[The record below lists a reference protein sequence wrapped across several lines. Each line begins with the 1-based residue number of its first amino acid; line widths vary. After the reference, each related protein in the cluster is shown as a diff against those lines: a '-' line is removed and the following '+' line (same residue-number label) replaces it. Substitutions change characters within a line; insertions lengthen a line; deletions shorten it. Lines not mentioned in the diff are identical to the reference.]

1 MKRIIL
7 IGLAIIMI
15 LMVSCK
21 KNEEDEMNYD
31 NLDKTLIERVGDS
44 FSAMIKALNDK
55 DYDKYISYY
64 RISEEEKNL
73 IIEIHKSSSNDFK
86 QEYSI
91 YNVLAFENEDGTISA
106 TVVIDNKS
114 TSIANKVVSKLR
126 EYTYYT
132 LIEENGKFYIESY
145 EIGMTQTLDW

>member
-44 FSAMIKALNDK
+44 GDL
-55 DYDKYISYY
+55 
-64 RISEEEKNL
+64 
-73 IIEIHKSSSNDFK
+73 
-86 QEYSI
+86 
-91 YNVLAFENEDGTISA
+91 
-106 TVVIDNKS
+106 
-114 TSIANKVVSKLR
+114 
-126 EYTYYT
+126 
-132 LIEENGKFYIESY
+132 
-145 EIGMTQTLDW
+145 